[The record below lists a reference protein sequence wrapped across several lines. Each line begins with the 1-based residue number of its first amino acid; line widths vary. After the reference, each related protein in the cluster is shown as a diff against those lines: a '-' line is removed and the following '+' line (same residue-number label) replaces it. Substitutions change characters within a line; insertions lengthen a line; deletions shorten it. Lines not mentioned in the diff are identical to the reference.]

1 MSALESAG
9 VSAVCNTAGSDEQ
22 LRVIKVIR
30 RGSAARRVWAE

>member
-22 LRVIKVIR
+22 LRVIEVIR
-30 RGSAARRVWAE
+30 RVPAARRVWAE

>member
-22 LRVIKVIR
+22 LRVIKVIW
-30 RGSAARRVWAE
+30 RGPAARLV